1 MTDAK
6 LTAELTDLKEA
17 VAAQTAGLMK
27 LLALLATH
35 GDMLKQIVAAITA
48 EPTDESPLVETLKQ
62 LVAATRANGDALHR
76 IEGAIGGRG
85 VI

>member
-6 LTAELTDLKEA
+6 LTSELTDLKEA

-35 GDMLKQIVAAITA
+35 GDMLKQILAAITA
-48 EPTDESPLVETLKQ
+48 EPAVESPLVETLKQ
-62 LVAATRANGDALHR
+62 LVAATQANGDALHR
-76 IEGAIGGRG
+76 IEGAVGGRA
-85 VI
+85 VT

>member
-6 LTAELTDLKEA
+6 LTAELTALKEA

-35 GDMLKQIVAAITA
+35 GDMLKQILAAITA
-48 EPTDESPLVETLKQ
+48 EPADESPLVETLKQ
-62 LVAATRANGDALHR
+62 LVAATQANGDALHR
-76 IEGAIGGRG
+76 IEGAIPRRG
-85 VI
+85 MA